1 MTLCDTSTRYAPVF
15 MEAKLLELQDVVH
28 AAVARGRITEGVG
41 RECVAALR
49 ATNARTSTE

>member
-1 MTLCDTSTRYAPVF
+1 MDLCDTSTRFAPVF

-28 AAVARGRITEGVG
+28 AAVARGRITEGGG

-49 ATNARTSTE
+49 AAAARSSTE